1 MYRYYR
7 YYLFG
12 SSKVVLYILVA
23 RKLLEISTAI
33 FGILSY
39 IILEKTEDYENFRTN
54 NGTRS
59 SLRRKN
65 NYLEISG

>member
-7 YYLFG
+7 YYFFG

-59 SLRRKN
+59 SLRRKK
-65 NYLEISG
+65 

>member
-59 SLRRKN
+59 SLRRKK
-65 NYLEISG
+65 